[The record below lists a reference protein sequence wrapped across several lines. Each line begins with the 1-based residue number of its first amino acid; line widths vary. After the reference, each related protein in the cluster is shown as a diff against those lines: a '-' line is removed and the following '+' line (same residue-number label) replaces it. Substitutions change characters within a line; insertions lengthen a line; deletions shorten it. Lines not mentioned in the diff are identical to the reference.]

1 MINNQAELSPDN
13 AVDGFAAVIVNTTII
28 INIPESIR
36 PPPSHLCNQRQM
48 AGIKLYHSNVDLGLY
63 SLYRCPFGETINYV
77 LAGNNHE
84 PSTTLICT
92 FPFNRAILDNN
103 RDLYPL
109 LGNLSAANPM
119 VDQGDDYVLH
129 GDQLSIQNWDRNQEN
144 DYIRFSVV
152 VNPQD

>member
-28 INIPESIR
+28 NILESIR

-48 AGIKLYHSNVDLGLY
+48 AGIKLSHSNVDLGLY
-63 SLYRCPFGETINYV
+63 SLYRCPSGETINYV

-103 RDLYPL
+103 RDRYPL
-109 LGNLSAANPM
+109 LRNLSAANPM
-119 VDQGDDYVLH
+119 EDQGDDCVLH